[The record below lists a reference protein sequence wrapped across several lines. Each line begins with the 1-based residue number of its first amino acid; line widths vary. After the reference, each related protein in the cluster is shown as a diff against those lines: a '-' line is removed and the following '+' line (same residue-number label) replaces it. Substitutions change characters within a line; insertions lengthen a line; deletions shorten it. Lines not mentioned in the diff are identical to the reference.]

1 MQKDTN
7 EVIET
12 KKKIEFR
19 KKKKIHVKK
28 NIILTEL
35 EQGDNVRTE
44 VCRK

>member
-19 KKKKIHVKK
+19 KKKKNTCVE
-28 NIILTEL
+28 NYYL
-35 EQGDNVRTE
+35 D
-44 VCRK
+44 